1 MEIYKFKRQQ
11 QQEERKQEEEEEEEE
26 EKLRSSV
33 RSQAATSLLNSPRAS
48 YD

>member
-1 MEIYKFKRQQ
+1 VEIYKFKRQQ
-11 QQEERKQEEEEEEEE
+11 QQEERKQEEEEEEE

>member
-11 QQEERKQEEEEEEEE
+11 QQEERKQEEEEEE

>member
-11 QQEERKQEEEEEEEE
+11 QQEERKKEEEEEEE